1 MEATPEDMSIC
12 PGIGEQKVINGLNNK
27 NNKKIIIKYSVFIQV
42 KKIQDAFEQPFSVL
56 KKLNSSS
63 KHKEKE
69 IVLNDEQ
76 DIL

>member
-12 PGIGEQKVINGLNNK
+12 PGIGEQKVINGMNNK
-27 NNKKIIIKYSVFIQV
+27 KKIIIKYSVFIQV

-56 KKLNSSS
+56 KNRNNNS